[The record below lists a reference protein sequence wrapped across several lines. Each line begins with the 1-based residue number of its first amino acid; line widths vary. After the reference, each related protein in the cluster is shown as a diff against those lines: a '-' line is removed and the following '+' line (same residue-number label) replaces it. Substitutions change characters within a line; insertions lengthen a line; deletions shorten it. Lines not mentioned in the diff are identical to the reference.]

1 MSASSDLEHLLFHQP
16 EERGRFHRALLD
28 FAEYHV
34 FTSSEPHGH
43 AVLRN
48 DAGVAHAMV
57 FTSPEAAAA
66 FPRPSG
72 SEVRIM
78 DGRALFTS
86 LSKSGIP
93 WWVFNVGGPAGPIA
107 FPVAMCSLILAAAPA
122 VGTPAAGAPVTGP
135 LPFARGVLTQHAR
148 GHVSVDGVMR
158 ALMSF
163 DDWLVPVALMA
174 RGPEPRVADALVV
187 FSQEQQLPAGE
198 AWLFTDR
205 EAADRVAAKW
215 PTLGTYQAGVAAL
228 DWARQL
234 AGSGLTIVKVNPGG
248 PREEYWGITSGAF
261 ALTLEWAERCRAES
275 SSAPQR

>member
-1 MSASSDLEHLLFHQP
+1 MSARSDLEHLLFNQP
-16 EERGRFHRALLD
+16 EERSRFHRALLD

-34 FTSSEPHGH
+34 FTSTEAHGH

-72 SEVRIM
+72 SDVRIM
-78 DGRALFTS
+78 SGQALFTS
-86 LSKSGIP
+86 LAKSGLP

-107 FPVAMCSLILAAAPA
+107 FPTAMCSLILGAAPV
-122 VGTPAAGAPVTGP
+122 VGTPAAGAPVTAP

-148 GHVSVDGVMR
+148 GHVSVDGVMQ

-163 DDWLVPVALMA
+163 NDWLVPVALMA
-174 RGPEPRVADALVV
+174 RAPQPRVGKGAVM

-215 PTLGTYQAGVAAL
+215 PTLGTYETGVAAL
-228 DWARQL
+228 EWARLL
-234 AGSGLTIVKVNPGG
+234 ADSGLTIVKVNPGG

-261 ALTLEWAERCRAES
+261 ALTLDWAQR
-275 SSAPQR
+275 PQR